1 MTAKVIAPLLEAI
14 AAQDQDL
21 TVTLAP
27 QVVPVPDQAL
37 TQKSQRSRTH
47 LLHKVIASRAK
58 ARITAQKQSLELNM
72 SLAANGMRILT
83 YTASGDRDVPG
94 RSPTGSRR
102 IARATAMV
110 ARSLKRKVHTIP
122 GIQKVQIRNLMK
134 LKIEGHLLVNP

>member
-1 MTAKVIAPLLEAI
+1 MKYCP
-14 AAQDQDL
+14 AANA
-21 TVTLAP
+21 VTLAP

-110 ARSLKRKVHTIP
+110 ARSLKRKGKLRVSRKEFRRSIF
-122 GIQKVQIRNLMK
+122 LMINMQFRPI
-134 LKIEGHLLVNP
+134 L